1 MKTPKIIYAS
11 LLFPLK
17 HIKYFL
23 LIGFLV
29 LLNVILTIS
38 PIVISGAYYEVNIL
52 SIIVFLFFTI
62 IILGFFI
69 RITHNTIHN
78 IQITE
83 FRWLFNIYE
92 GIKFIF
98 LLFFYFI
105 IPMLI
110 LTLVLLISNSFNPSN
125 SFNTA
130 LTIGN
135 TTSDLLFNFINYLDF
150 FPDLLLDYIF
160 MPVTES
166 TWIGII
172 LLMFSSLLF
181 VGIGRYADEYNII
194 RGVDLGTIINII
206 SEIWVEYLLWFI
218 STLLI
223 IFLILIFS
231 YFIGSTLLGT
241 LLNLI
246 LIQPFLLM
254 FLARSTGLI
263 YIEIKK
269 LKI

>member
-1 MKTPKIIYAS
+1 MKTPKIIYDS

-172 LLMFSSLLF
+172 LLMFSSLPIVFETLGV
-181 VGIGRYADEYNII
+181 VGKIVSFFFFGMVSIAAI
-194 RGVDLGTIINII
+194 TSII
-206 SEIWVEYLLWFI
+206 SMMEVASQFI
-218 STLLI
+218 
-223 IFLILIFS
+223 
-231 YFIGSTLLGT
+231 
-241 LLNLI
+241 
-246 LIQPFLLM
+246 IQF
-254 FLARSTGLI
+254 FKIKRSNI
-263 YIEIKK
+263 
-269 LKI
+269 